1 MTMPPGFLDELRS
14 RTSLSGLIGRRV
26 KLVRRGREYA
36 GLCPF
41 HHEKT
46 PSFYVVEDKSFFH
59 CFGCGAHGDAIG
71 FLMRA
76 DNLDFIEA
84 IEKLAAEVGL
94 AVPRAAPQERERA
107 QRQKTLLEALEAAAA
122 FYETRLWAPAGAR
135 ARDYLRERRLDAE
148 TIRRFRLGWAPDD
161 RYALRR
167 SLAADFPEPLLAEAG
182 LLRSFEE
189 GERVDYF
196 RNRVIFPIGDRAGR
210 VIAFGG
216 RVIGDGQPKYLNSPE
231 SLLFEKGRVLYGWSA
246 ARANVARQSKVGGL
260 EVIVTEGYMDVI
272 ALHRAGFQTA
282 VAPLGTALT
291 EFQLRDLWRLSQE
304 PILCFDGDAAG
315 QSAAMRVLRRALPL
329 LRPGYSLRF
338 AALSAGEDPDSLIRA
353 DGPRGFDQVLA
364 AARPLADKLWEIEV
378 GARAIDT
385 AERRADLRRRLVE
398 NIELIPDK
406 SVKEQYRAYILN
418 YRFREATWGARDDR
432 RMQRRKAGE
441 PWIVEDRGRPTPSPV
456 RHQRELLLRMLLNFP
471 TLIEEVAEEF
481 ASLDIPEAELDNLR
495 QEILRLE
502 AFLPGLDAETLQQ
515 HLVLNG
521 LAAVVDALLSPSADA
536 GFLVRCP
543 NSTATRAEWTH
554 VVRMLKGGD
563 GSAVAEVSND
573 LERDL
578 SVENWDRF
586 LIARERALQEGLI
599 GGDDHI

>member
-1 MTMPPGFLDELRS
+1 MAVPPGFLDELRS
-14 RTSLSGLIGRRV
+14 RISLSGIVARRV
-26 KLVRRGREYA
+26 KLVRRGREFV

-46 PSFYVVEDKSFFH
+46 PSFYVVDDKSFFH

-71 FLMRA
+71 FVMRA

-84 IEKLAAEVGL
+84 IEKLAGEVGL
-94 AVPRAAPQERERA
+94 AIPCATPQEREH
-107 QRQKTLLEALEAAAA
+107 
-122 FYETRLWAPAGAR
+122 
-135 ARDYLRERRLDAE
+135 
-148 TIRRFRLGWAPDD
+148 
-161 RYALRR
+161 ALRR
-167 SLAADFPEPLLAEAG
+167 SLAADFPEPLLTEAG

-196 RNRVIFPIGDRAGR
+196 RSRVIFPIGDRAGR

-231 SLLFEKGRVLYGWSA
+231 SSLFEKGRVLYGWSE
-246 ARANVARQSKVGGL
+246 ARANVARQSEAGGS

-272 ALHRAGFQTA
+272 ALHRAGFPTA

-315 QSAAMRVLRRALPL
+315 RSAAMRVLRRALPL

-353 DGPRGFDQVLA
+353 DGPHGFDQVLA

-406 SVKEQYRAYILN
+406 SVQEQYRAYILN
-418 YRFREATWGARDDR
+418 HRFREATWGAKDDR
-432 RMQRRKAGE
+432 RMRGRRAGE
-441 PWIVEDRGRPTPSPV
+441 PWIVEDRGRPTPSPA

-471 TLIEEVAEEF
+471 TLIEEVTEEF
-481 ASLDIPEAELDNLR
+481 GSLDIPEAELDNLR
-495 QEILRLE
+495 QGILRLE
-502 AFLPGLDAETLQQ
+502 ALLPGLDAETLQQ
-515 HLVLNG
+515 HLVQNG

-536 GFLVRCP
+536 GFLDRCP
-543 NSTATRAEWTH
+543 DSTAARREWTH
-554 VVRMLKGGD
+554 VVRMLKGGE
-563 GSAVAEVSND
+563 GWAVAEASND

-578 SVENWDRF
+578 SAENWDRF